1 MAKVFWLLPRKDGKK
16 FDMVLLGAPA
26 PAPTALS
33 LVHRAANRD
42 LLRQISTW
50 NSIFEPFEQS
60 GHQENFVLIFLK

>member
-42 LLRQISTW
+42 LLHR
-50 NSIFEPFEQS
+50 
-60 GHQENFVLIFLK
+60 ENFNKYVFPFLGLLDSLVRAVGKF